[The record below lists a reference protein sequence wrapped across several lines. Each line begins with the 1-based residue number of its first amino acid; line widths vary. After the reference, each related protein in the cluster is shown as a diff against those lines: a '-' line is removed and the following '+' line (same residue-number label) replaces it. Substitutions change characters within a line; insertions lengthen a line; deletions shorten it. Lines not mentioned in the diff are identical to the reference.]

1 MQHATYYV
9 KARMVRDLANSPV
22 NLATCLLASAYT
34 LFYIIES
41 GVEATALLPVVCVI
55 ITVAGLSVLAVI
67 ATALEL
73 VNLLGWCILYKV
85 ETVVAII
92 LVCHTA
98 RAHNQCDG

>member
-9 KARMVRDLANSPV
+9 KARMVSNLANLSV
-22 NLATCLLASAYT
+22 NLATCLLVSACT
-34 LFYIIES
+34 LFYIKS
-41 GVEATALLPVVCVI
+41 GAEATALLPVVCI
-55 ITVAGLSVLAVI
+55 IIAVAGLSVVAVI